1 MKKNFN
7 ALLALF
13 VLGLMTLML
22 SKESFAKAS
31 TTNGQNGQGVQ
42 NTPIA
47 SPIGTQ
53 VKNQNQVST
62 RNMGE
67 ETNLQVSTSEEEG
80 SKSGGGVGLTS
91 KNANAVEHMS
101 IVAKTVQEL
110 LQIRTSGGIGDQV
123 REVARDQNQAQIQIQ
138 DQIGNIESK
147 GSFAKS
153 LFGPDYKGLNAL
165 QQQIEQ
171 NQLRIQKLQT
181 LMTQLTNQ
189 SDKTTI
195 QAVIQAMTDQN
206 TTLQD
211 MVNVELQTKSLFGW
225 LVKLFSK

>member
-1 MKKNFN
+1 MKKNYT

-13 VLGLMTLML
+13 VLGLMTFML
-22 SKESFAKAS
+22 SKVSFAKAL
-31 TTNGQNGQGVQ
+31 TTNGQNGQGAQ
-42 NTPIA
+42 NTPTA

-67 ETNLQVSTSEEEG
+67 ETNLQVKTSEEEG
-80 SKSGGGVGLTS
+80 TKSGNGVGLTN

-101 IVAKTVQEL
+101 IVAKTVQVL
-110 LQIRTSGGIGDQV
+110 LQIKTVGGIGDQV

-147 GSFAKS
+147 SAFVKT
-153 LFGPDYKGLNAL
+153 LFGPDYKGIKAL
-165 QQQIEQ
+165 QQQVEQ
-171 NQLRIQKLQT
+171 NQLRIQKLQV
-181 LMTQLTNQ
+181 LMSQLTNQ
-189 SDKTTI
+189 SDKTAVQT
-195 QAVIQAMTDQN
+195 VIQAMTDQN
-206 TTLQD
+206 TALQD

-225 LVKLFSK
+225 LAKLFSK